1 MQGSGGSIL
10 EVFEVGKNSASTR
23 LRFERKVA
31 MYDEV
36 ADEINHVVVP
46 EIKLST
52 RTTGSSQQMKRV
64 VLLQRTVDAPHDF
77 APRDRNAFGFSQRST
92 PWCLYAR
99 RTGESITLPVD
110 FR

>member
-1 MQGSGGSIL
+1 LQGGAESIP
-10 EVFEVGKNSASTR
+10 EVFEVRKNSASTR

-31 MYDEV
+31 MYDEI

-46 EIKLST
+46 KIKLST
-52 RTTGSSQQMKRV
+52 RTTGSSQQMERV
-64 VLLQRTVDAPHDF
+64 ILLERTVDAPHDF

-99 RTGESITLPVD
+99 GPPESITLPVD